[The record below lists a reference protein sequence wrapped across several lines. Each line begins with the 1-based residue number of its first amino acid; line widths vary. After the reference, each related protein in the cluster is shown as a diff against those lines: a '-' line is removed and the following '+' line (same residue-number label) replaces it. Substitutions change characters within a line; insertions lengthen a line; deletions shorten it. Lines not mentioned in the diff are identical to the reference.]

1 MRLNQRD
8 LCSAGGTHIIPAAES
23 NTSWG
28 PLRIKSNA
36 CSYPPQHFLILIS
49 FFPVTPNHLEHQS
62 LTPSPIFHLHFFLS
76 KGWRRQRTWAG
87 VGRCWRTGWTGAT
100 SNGRSLLPV
109 SFPSCCC
116 CFLPVVMYPPSLPL
130 PSSRCPPFTCV
141 RVYPLAPSLLI

>member
-23 NTSWG
+23 NTSSG

-76 KGWRRQRTWAG
+76 KGWRGQRTWAG
-87 VGRCWRTGWTGAT
+87 VGRC
-100 SNGRSLLPV
+100 GRSLLPV

-141 RVYPLAPSLLI
+141 RVYPLASSLLI